1 MPAAAAGLSHRI
13 GILQVGADA
22 DVVLWDSHP
31 LQLGATPRKVWIDG
45 ILQIGVD
52 EDGIVIGRGK
62 GDPAFQEVPSVP
74 DWDAERAEVIRW
86 EGLPPLGGR
95 KWTGRVVFRNVSEV
109 IVRGEEGAES
119 VLKESGAAVDV
130 VVQAG
135 RVACVGSTCGPDQQ
149 INAGVEVDLQ
159 GGSVVPG
166 LMSFGSPLGIEEI
179 AGESSTGDGSL
190 YDPFHG
196 DVPNILGDKGGV
208 VRAVDALK
216 FETRNALYVSEPSLL
231 LHPDLTRLWTRLA
244 HRAGVTHATSSLAKS
259 SLFAGSASILAG
271 LSATFRTGSAHALER
286 GALIQDVTALHVVV
300 GRTAPFAD
308 APRVGVSA
316 QVAALRRLLL
326 GGEPRDTETGYWFGK
341 AAEVRLR
348 SLF

>member
-1 MPAAAAGLSHRI
+1 M
-13 GILQVGADA
+13 
-22 DVVLWDSHP
+22 
-31 LQLGATPRKVWIDG
+31 AT
-45 ILQIGVD
+45 
-52 EDGIVIGRGK
+52 
-62 GDPAFQEVPSVP
+62 
-74 DWDAERAEVIRW
+74 
-86 EGLPPLGGR
+86 
-95 KWTGRVVFRNVSEV
+95 FR
-109 IVRGEEGAES
+109 
-119 VLKESGAAVDV
+119 
-130 VVQAG
+130 
-135 RVACVGSTCGPDQQ
+135 T
-149 INAGVEVDLQ
+149 
-159 GGSVVPG
+159 
-166 LMSFGSPLGIEEI
+166 
-179 AGESSTGDGSL
+179 SS
-190 YDPFHG
+190 
-196 DVPNILGDKGGV
+196 
-208 VRAVDALK
+208 
-216 FETRNALYVSEPSLL
+216 ETRAGWYAPSMPSSSRPGTLCTCPEPSLL

-271 LSATFRTGSAHALER
+271 LSAAFRTGSAHALER